1 MATESEIEDFQKEI
15 AAFLKYEKSSLLSN
29 AEWGILNFSDCE
41 AAYDNCVNIL
51 ANFSTLPVEILPAG
65 ILPKITQ
72 QIASLQST
80 VNGINE
86 FTLSQQSPSNVRD
99 RLSQELKAQ
108 ADQLYNVSYMHIPYL
123 AYQRGDVERNI
134 RQMISSVKKA
144 EKETTDALSGISKQR
159 AEIDLIVKSA
169 REAAISA
176 GVGHFTYSF
185 LEESNE
191 HARSSKFWLYALLV
205 FAGITISC
213 SLLFAYHAVF
223 CEYNIERNIPIF
235 TSKITVILLL
245 LTGGVWCGKIY
256 KSHKH
261 LSFVNKH
268 RANALKTFLAFSQAS
283 EDEQTK
289 NAVLIEAAHC
299 IFSASTTG
307 FVDGNDPSE
316 QIKFL
321 EIFKS
326 IKQP

>member
-123 AYQRGDVERNI
+123 GFLDARRGN
-134 RQMISSVKKA
+134 Q
-144 EKETTDALSGISKQR
+144 LS
-159 AEIDLIVKSA
+159 
-169 REAAISA
+169 
-176 GVGHFTYSF
+176 
-185 LEESNE
+185 
-191 HARSSKFWLYALLV
+191 
-205 FAGITISC
+205 
-213 SLLFAYHAVF
+213 
-223 CEYNIERNIPIF
+223 
-235 TSKITVILLL
+235 
-245 LTGGVWCGKIY
+245 
-256 KSHKH
+256 
-261 LSFVNKH
+261 
-268 RANALKTFLAFSQAS
+268 
-283 EDEQTK
+283 
-289 NAVLIEAAHC
+289 
-299 IFSASTTG
+299 
-307 FVDGNDPSE
+307 
-316 QIKFL
+316 
-321 EIFKS
+321 
-326 IKQP
+326 

>member
-223 CEYNIERNIPIF
+223 CE
-235 TSKITVILLL
+235 
-245 LTGGVWCGKIY
+245 
-256 KSHKH
+256 
-261 LSFVNKH
+261 
-268 RANALKTFLAFSQAS
+268 
-283 EDEQTK
+283 
-289 NAVLIEAAHC
+289 
-299 IFSASTTG
+299 
-307 FVDGNDPSE
+307 
-316 QIKFL
+316 
-321 EIFKS
+321 
-326 IKQP
+326 